1 MKVRILWVPPA
12 ERVLKPGEVFNLPE
26 DLAAR
31 LLAAEEA
38 ESVSDDT
45 PAIELPAPEPAAE
58 PEAAEPEPAPEP
70 DPAPPAKSKK

>member
-1 MKVRILWVPPA
+1 MKVRVLWVPPA
-12 ERVLKPGEVFNLPE
+12 EKVLKPGEVFNLPE

-38 ESVSDDT
+38 ERVSDDT
-45 PAIELPAPEPAAE
+45 PAIELPAAE